1 MEPSNHSPQAAQQ
14 QTTIN
19 VAQLRER
26 SEKIFGQLLS
36 VHQERMREPNASLLL
51 APDQARVV
59 AAQNMFAEA
68 SALREAVLC
77 MLEMQRATFE
87 LVVSVAAGKG
97 Q

>member
-1 MEPSNHSPQAAQQ
+1 MDPSNHSHPTPEQ

-36 VHQERMREPNASLLL
+36 VHQERMREPQSSLLL

-59 AAQNMFAEA
+59 HAQNMFAEA
-68 SALREAVLC
+68 SALREAMLC
-77 MLEMQRATFE
+77 LIEVQRATFE
-87 LVVSVAAGKG
+87 LVLSVAAGKG